1 MVWSFGTHLVWRNE
15 LTVLLTND
23 VRETPGQH
31 FHTFTPERER
41 IFHLLPQNSWN
52 WNNNFSITFVQR
64 NYRFIWFN
72 LWYFEHV
79 SGPNVLSEILHIN
92 IAVLWS
98 EAAYA
103 LGSRLILWPPDH
115 NLACLALTIYLPAG
129 DPIQSTLWLG
139 YKSWVS
145 SFAAAALLF
154 GVDWCKRCRSVWC
167 IFPLNRPLFW
177 ILLWTSNTVEWRAP
191 RPDVDS

>member
-92 IAVLWS
+92 IAVLWNV
-98 EAAYA
+98 AAYA

-129 DPIQSTLWLG
+129 DPIQSILWLG

-154 GVDWCKRCRSVWC
+154 GVDWCKRC